1 MSVVERTCVEEV
13 VGSSVV
19 VGVSDVVDVV
29 DVRVSIVTELGSGTG
44 FCTSV
49 GAGAIVESVVETTAE
64 EDL

>member
-29 DVRVSIVTELGSGTG
+29 DVRVSVVTELGSDTG
-44 FCTSV
+44 FCMSV